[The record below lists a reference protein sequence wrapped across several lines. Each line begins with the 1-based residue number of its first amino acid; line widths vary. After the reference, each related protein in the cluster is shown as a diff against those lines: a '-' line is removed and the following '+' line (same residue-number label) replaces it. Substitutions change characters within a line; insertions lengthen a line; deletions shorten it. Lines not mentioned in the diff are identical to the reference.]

1 LSNLIKV
8 SRVNVESA
16 SVTYSVPKKDK
27 NAAPVKEVAAP
38 SPEDTVREAKLA
50 VQAIVE
56 NAQVE
61 AEDIVR
67 RAKDDAAQILVEARM
82 SGYKEGLEQGRVKA
96 QLEVKQALAEVKA
109 LLERL
114 DAEKD
119 NLIAQTQND
128 IIELAFMIAE
138 KVMNQ
143 KLSSD
148 MDSFIKLYEK
158 AVKDLKAQK
167 WVKLT
172 VSKQDVEFVTENSDL
187 LLSMVD
193 GAERIELEVLDDA
206 PSGTCI
212 VETSDKIVDAGIHTQ
227 IGMLR
232 DAVFTA

>member
-1 LSNLIKV
+1 M
-8 SRVNVESA
+8 
-16 SVTYSVPKKDK
+16 
-27 NAAPVKEVAAP
+27 KEVAAP

-50 VQAIVE
+50 AQAIVE

>member
-27 NAAPVKEVAAP
+27 SAAPVKEVAAP

-50 VQAIVE
+50 AQAIVE